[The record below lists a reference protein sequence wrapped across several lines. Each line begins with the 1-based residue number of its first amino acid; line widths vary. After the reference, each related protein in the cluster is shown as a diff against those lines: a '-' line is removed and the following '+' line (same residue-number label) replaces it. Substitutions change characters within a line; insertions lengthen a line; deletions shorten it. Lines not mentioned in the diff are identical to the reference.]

1 MRVLWY
7 AWNGPENFRRPENRE
22 KKVLV
27 IGVIGADVH
36 AVGNKILYHAFTEAG
51 FEKLCDKLNKLPYGK
66 MQDIYRFLSNSA
78 VFAELDASGRV
89 LIPAELRAFAGIENE
104 AHIVGM
110 RSNIEI
116 WSPEN
121 WGKEQE
127 SFSLEGFAPV
137 IDELG
142 FSFGE

>member
-1 MRVLWY
+1 MLIGGSDHSLDKKGRIFIPSRFKGDFGESIVICACAFGKKCLW
-7 AWNGPENFRRPENRE
+7 G
-22 KKVLV
+22 
-27 IGVIGADVH
+27 
-36 AVGNKILYHAFTEAG
+36 FTEAG
-51 FEKLCDKLNKLPYGK
+51 FEKFCDKLNKLPYGK

-89 LIPAELRAFAGIENE
+89 LIPAELRTFAGIENE

-121 WGKEQE
+121 WCKEQE

>member
-1 MRVLWY
+1 MLIGGSDHSVDKKGRIFIPARFKGDFGESIVICACAFGKKCLW
-7 AWNGPENFRRPENRE
+7 G
-22 KKVLV
+22 
-27 IGVIGADVH
+27 
-36 AVGNKILYHAFTEAG
+36 FTEEG
-51 FEKLCDKLNKLPYGK
+51 FEKFCDKLNKLPYGK

-89 LIPAELRAFAGIENE
+89 LIPTELRNFAGIETD

-116 WSPEN
+116 CSPEN
-121 WGKEQE
+121 WNAEQE
-127 SFSLEGFAPV
+127 KFTPDNFAPV
-137 IDELG
+137 IDELD

>member
-1 MRVLWY
+1 MLIGGSDHSVDKKGRIFIPARFKGDFGESIVICACAFGKKCLW
-7 AWNGPENFRRPENRE
+7 G
-22 KKVLV
+22 
-27 IGVIGADVH
+27 
-36 AVGNKILYHAFTEAG
+36 FTEEG
-51 FEKLCDKLNKLPYGK
+51 FEKFCDKLNKLPYGK
-66 MQDIYRFLSNSA
+66 MQDIYRFLSDSA

-89 LIPAELRAFAGIENE
+89 LIPAELRSFAGIETD

-121 WGKEQE
+121 WSAEQE
-127 SFSLEGFAPV
+127 RFSPDNFAPI
-137 IDELG
+137 IDELD